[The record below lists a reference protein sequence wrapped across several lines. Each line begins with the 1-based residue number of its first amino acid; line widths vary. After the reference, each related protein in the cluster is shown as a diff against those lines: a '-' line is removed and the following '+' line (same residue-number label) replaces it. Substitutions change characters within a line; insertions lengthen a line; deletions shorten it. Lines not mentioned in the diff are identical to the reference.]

1 MQNLEIKLSQA
12 VFLKDGGDPVGAVH
26 QVRPGG
32 RPEIVIY
39 VERAG
44 DFIIPLTAVKHVH
57 FDKVIL
63 DATKLDAK
71 LRAAIGHAHDDET
84 PQ

>member
-1 MQNLEIKLSQA
+1 MQNLDIKPGQA
-12 VFLKDGGDPVGAVH
+12 AFLKDGGDPAGAVH

-32 RPEIVIY
+32 RAEIVIY

-44 DFIIPLTAVKHVH
+44 NFIVPLSAVKAVH
-57 FDKVIL
+57 FDKVLL
-63 DATKLDAK
+63 DVTKLDAK
-71 LRAAIGHAHDDET
+71 LRAAIGHAHDEES